1 MPMPPLGPLSSED
14 VAGFLGKYGFSAN
27 PAGLI
32 SHYRP
37 DLTYESDSLAYLDI
51 NAIAVRR
58 GDVVPDRPVRA
69 TFRCET
75 DGVFTQ
81 WKLLSVSE
89 LAAGVPSK
97 ALDREPN
104 FPKISPWPEGG
115 EK

>member
-1 MPMPPLGPLSSED
+1 MPLPPLGPFSSED
-14 VAGFLGKYGFSAN
+14 VTRFLSENGFTAN

-32 SHYRP
+32 PHYP
-37 DLTYESDSLAYLDI
+37 CDLTYERDSLAYLDI
-51 NAIAVRR
+51 SAIAVRR
-58 GDVVPDRPVRA
+58 GDIVPDRPIRL

-75 DGVFTQ
+75 NGVFAQ
-81 WKLLSVSE
+81 WKLLSVAE

-104 FPKISPWPEGG
+104 FPKISRWPKGG

>member
-1 MPMPPLGPLSSED
+1 MPVPHLGPFSSED
-14 VAGFLGKYGFSAN
+14 VAGFVSEYGFTTN

-32 SHYRP
+32 THYQG
-37 DLTYESDSLAYLDI
+37 DLTFENDSLAYLDV

-58 GDVVPDRPVRA
+58 GNIVPDRPIRI
-69 TFRCET
+69 TFRCGT
-75 DGVFTQ
+75 NGVFAQ
-81 WKLLSVSE
+81 WKLLSVVE

-97 ALDREPN
+97 ALDREPK